1 MARIKRG
8 TIKKQKHKKVLEQ
21 TKGYYGLRGSAY
33 RIAKEQLM
41 KSLSYNY
48 IDRKAKKRD
57 FRKLWITRINIAAR
71 SNGLSYNEF
80 INGLKKA
87 NIEINRK
94 MLSDMAI
101 NDAESFKKLV
111 DLAKLQLSA

>member
-8 TIKKQKHKKVLEQ
+8 IIKKQKHKKILEQ
-21 TKGYYGLRGSAY
+21 TKGYCGLRGSAY

-48 IDRKAKKRD
+48 IDRKARKRD
-57 FRKLWITRINIAAR
+57 FRRLWITRINIAAR

-94 MLSDMAI
+94 MLSDIAV

-111 DLAKLQLSA
+111 DAAKVQLSA

>member
-8 TIKKQKHKKVLEQ
+8 IIKKQRHKKILEQ
-21 TKGYYGLRGSAY
+21 TKGYYGLRSSAY
-33 RIAKEQLM
+33 RVAKEQLM

-48 IDRKAKKRD
+48 IGRKTRKRD
-57 FRKLWITRINIAAR
+57 FRRLWITRINIAAR

-94 MLSDMAI
+94 MLSDIAV

-111 DLAKLQLSA
+111 DAAKVQLST

>member
-8 TIKKQKHKKVLEQ
+8 IIKKQRHKKVLEQ

-41 KSLSYNY
+41 KSLSFNY
-48 IDRKAKKRD
+48 IDRKNKKRD
-57 FRKLWITRINIAAR
+57 FRRLWIARINIAAR
-71 SNGLSYNEF
+71 SNGLSYNAF

-87 NIEINRK
+87 NVDINRK
-94 MLSDMAI
+94 MLSDIAV
-101 NDAESFKKLV
+101 NDEAAFKKLV
-111 DLAKLQLSA
+111 ETAKAQITA

>member
-8 TIKKQKHKKVLEQ
+8 IIKKQKHKKILEQ

-48 IDRKAKKRD
+48 IDRKARKRD
-57 FRKLWITRINIAAR
+57 FRRLWITRINIAAR

-94 MLSDMAI
+94 MLSDIAV

-111 DLAKLQLSA
+111 DAAKVQLSA

>member
-8 TIKKQKHKKVLEQ
+8 IIKKQKHKKILEQ

-41 KSLSYNY
+41 KSLAYNY
-48 IDRKAKKRD
+48 IDRKNKKRN
-57 FRKLWITRINIAAR
+57 FRRLWITRINIASR

-94 MLSDMAI
+94 MLSEIAVNDM
-101 NDAESFKKLV
+101 ETFKKLV
-111 DLAKLQLSA
+111 EAAKGQLSA

>member
-8 TIKKQKHKKVLEQ
+8 TIKKQRHKKVLEQ
-21 TKGYYGLRGSAY
+21 TKGYYGLRGGAY

-48 IDRKAKKRD
+48 IDRKNKKRD
-57 FRKLWITRINIAAR
+57 FRRLWITRINIASR
-71 SNGLSYNEF
+71 ENGLSYNEL

-94 MLSDMAI
+94 MLSDIAV
-101 NDAESFKKLV
+101 NDATSFKKLV
-111 DLAKLQLSA
+111 ETAKVQLSA

>member
-1 MARIKRG
+1 MRIKRG
-8 TIKKQKHKKVLEQ
+8 ITKKQRHKKVLEQ
-21 TKGYYGLRGSAY
+21 AKGYYGLRGSAY

-48 IDRKAKKRD
+48 ISRKNKKRD

-71 SNGLSYNEF
+71 SNGLSYNAF

-87 NIEINRK
+87 NVDINRK
-94 MLSDMAI
+94 MLSDIAI
-101 NDAESFKKLV
+101 NDEAAFKKLI
-111 DLAKLQLSA
+111 DTAKSQLKA

>member
-8 TIKKQKHKKVLEQ
+8 TIKKQRHKKVLEQ
-21 TKGYYGLRGSAY
+21 TKGNYGLRGSAY

-48 IDRKAKKRD
+48 IDRKNKKRD
-57 FRKLWITRINIAAR
+57 FRRLWITRINIASR
-71 SNGLSYNEF
+71 ENGLSYNEL

-94 MLSDMAI
+94 MLSDIAV
-101 NDAESFKKLV
+101 NDAPSFKKLV
-111 DLAKLQLSA
+111 ETAKVQLSA

>member
-8 TIKKQKHKKVLEQ
+8 TIKKQKHKKILEQ

-48 IDRKAKKRD
+48 IDRKARKRD
-57 FRKLWITRINIAAR
+57 FRRLWITRINIAAR

-94 MLSDMAI
+94 MLSDIAV
-101 NDAESFKKLV
+101 NDGESFKKLV
-111 DLAKLQLSA
+111 DAVKVKLSV

>member
-8 TIKKQKHKKVLEQ
+8 IIKKQKHKKVLEQ

-33 RIAKEQLM
+33 RVAKQQLM

-48 IDRKAKKRD
+48 IDRKNKKRD
-57 FRKLWITRINIAAR
+57 FRRLWITRINIAAR

-80 INGLKKA
+80 INGLRKA

-94 MLSDMAI
+94 MLSDIAV

-111 DLAKLQLSA
+111 DAAKIQLSA